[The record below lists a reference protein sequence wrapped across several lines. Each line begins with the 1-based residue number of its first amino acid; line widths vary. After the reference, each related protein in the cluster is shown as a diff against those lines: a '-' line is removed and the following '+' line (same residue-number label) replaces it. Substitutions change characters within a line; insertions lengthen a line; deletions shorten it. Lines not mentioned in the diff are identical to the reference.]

1 LLIPDK
7 IPDAAKKKSIID
19 FLQFMMTTGQGD
31 AQGLSYAPL
40 PKAVVE
46 KEQKQ
51 LALIK

>member
-1 LLIPDK
+1 
-7 IPDAAKKKSIID
+7 
-19 FLQFMMTTGQGD
+19 MMTVGQGD

-40 PKAVVE
+40 PKPVVA

>member
-1 LLIPDK
+1 ML
-7 IPDAAKKKSIID
+7 
-19 FLQFMMTTGQGD
+19 TTGQAD

-40 PKAVVE
+40 PKSIVA